1 MREVVFKSESFSD
14 RARKNLS
21 ILDTIRR
28 VGPISK
34 TEISSLIGVNVVT
47 VSNYVEELLRQ
58 GRLHTLDRRNET
70 SRRHLSLSLT
80 ARLT

>member
-1 MREVVFKSESFSD
+1 VR
-14 RARKNLS
+14 
-21 ILDTIRR
+21 IT
-28 VGPISK
+28 
-34 TEISSLIGVNVVT
+34 NVPT
-47 VSNYVEELLRQ
+47 VSLAPMSGDRGRTNHSRTTAMRQ